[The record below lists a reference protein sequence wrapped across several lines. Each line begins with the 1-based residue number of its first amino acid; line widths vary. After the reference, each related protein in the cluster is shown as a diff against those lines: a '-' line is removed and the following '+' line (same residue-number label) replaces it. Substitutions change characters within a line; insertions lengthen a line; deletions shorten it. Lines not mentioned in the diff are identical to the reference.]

1 MMRIT
6 RRMIFS
12 MALGLAGTVAGLAMA
27 APYERCRAR
36 CTERSWAGRVKCAWA
51 GPVRNDIAS
60 AFSDAARHQNLAEHV
75 VTIEHFPAYRG
86 GTAAEDFP
94 SARDEPMGAAIDR
107 DHGIANLQ
115 KANSPPIG
123 VTQP

>member
-1 MMRIT
+1 MIRIT

-12 MALGLAGTVAGLAMA
+12 MALGLAGTAAGLAMA

-75 VTIEHFPAYRG
+75 VTIEHFPPYRG
-86 GTAAEDFP
+86 DTAAEDFP

-115 KANSPPIG
+115 KTNSPPIG

>member
-1 MMRIT
+1 MIRIT

-60 AFSDAARHQNLAEHV
+60 AFSDAARHQNIAEHV
-75 VTIEHFPAYRG
+75 VTIEHFPPYCG

-94 SARDEPMGAAIDR
+94 SARDAPREAVSTGTTGSQSFRKGTLP
-107 DHGIANLQ
+107 Q
-115 KANSPPIG
+115 SE
-123 VTQP
+123 